1 MELFALSAAEM
12 VRGIKA
18 KDFSASEVFASC
30 LSRIEALEP
39 ELSALLALTAG
50 RGREE
55 AARIDGMIARGTD
68 PGPLAGVP
76 VVLKDNMCLR
86 GVPATCA
93 SRILEGWKIGR
104 AHV

>member
-18 KDFSASEVFASC
+18 KEYSASEVFASC

-39 ELSALLALTAG
+39 ELSALLALTAA

-55 AARIDGMIARGTD
+55 AARVDGMIARATIR
-68 PGPLAGVP
+68 GPLP
-76 VVLKDNMCLR
+76 EC
-86 GVPATCA
+86 PW
-93 SRILEGWKIGR
+93 S
-104 AHV
+104 